1 MKKGRA
7 GKRDLEELYR
17 KLASAVANLP
27 ENLCFATELMQEQ
40 MDEIVSGKAEIEAY
54 VAGTVMRKGL
64 AALGT
69 ESCIN
74 DDPTVSITKM
84 ESGKELL
91 P

>member
-1 MKKGRA
+1 
-7 GKRDLEELYR
+7 
-17 KLASAVANLP
+17 
-27 ENLCFATELMQEQ
+27 MQEQ
-40 MDEIVSGKAEIEAY
+40 IDEIVSSGKAEIEAY